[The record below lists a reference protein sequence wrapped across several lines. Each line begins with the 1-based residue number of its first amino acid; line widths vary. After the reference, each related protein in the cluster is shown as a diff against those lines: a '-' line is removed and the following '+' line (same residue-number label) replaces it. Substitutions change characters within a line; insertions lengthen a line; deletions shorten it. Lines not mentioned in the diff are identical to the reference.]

1 MYIKIK
7 KKIMNEFRLVEI
19 GLVESTR
26 KNKEIPTKIDKLIDV
41 QKENKKTMKQGY
53 VGLDYQNGELKK

>member
-1 MYIKIK
+1 
-7 KKIMNEFRLVEI
+7 MNEFRLVEI